1 MRPRLR
7 AAAWSALAAM
17 VAANAACVRRTV
29 SITSE
34 PSGALVL
41 LNDRE
46 IGRTPVTAEILY
58 YGEYDL
64 QLRLEG
70 HAPLDTSAT
79 AKAPPWDWIGP
90 DLVAELLPIDLVSR
104 NEWHFTLV
112 PRNDDPDAVLER
124 AKVLRLELLG
134 EEASRRR
141 SGEDRLENLQREI
154 EAADAVPPAAPP
166 TP

>member
-1 MRPRLR
+1 MKPILR
-7 AAAWSALAAM
+7 VAACSAIAAAAF
-17 VAANAACVRRTV
+17 ANAACVRRTV

-46 IGRTPVTAEILY
+46 IGRTPVTAEITY

-64 QLRLEG
+64 QLRLDG

-90 DLVAELLPIDLVSR
+90 DLVAELLPIELVSR
-104 NEWHFTLV
+104 NEWHFVLE
-112 PRNDDPDAVLER
+112 PRRDDPEAVLER

-134 EEASRRR
+134 EEAAGRR
-141 SGEDRLENLQREI
+141 SGQDELEGLQREI
-154 EAADAVPPAAPP
+154 EAADRVPPAAP
-166 TP
+166 